1 MVIGKSQ
8 REQKMRRSK
17 SKLLIL
23 LVAVTAGLA
32 PSMAEE
38 NIMTC
43 GELNKLGFQDFAEV
57 TI

>member
-1 MVIGKSQ
+1 LVIGKSQ